1 MKGHLG
7 AALTSGLAAVALAL
21 TLLQAAVVA
30 HGIPRQPSPTA
41 SRAGTTNRFS
51 APGGRSAIPWAPA
64 DKVQKEKPPV
74 PEDPEGRTPERRQQ
88 EEQHRSPPP
97 SRFRGVPPRVG
108 PQPVRKAVA

>member
-7 AALTSGLAAVALAL
+7 AALTSGLAALALAL

-30 HGIPRQPSPTA
+30 QGISRPVMPSA
-41 SRAGTTNRFS
+41 SRTGATNGFS
-51 APGGRSAIPWAPA
+51 APGGR
-64 DKVQKEKPPV
+64 VRKEKPLI

-97 SRFRGVPPRVG
+97 SRLRGVPPRIG
-108 PQPVRKAVA
+108 PQPVRKAAA